1 MTGYYECDYECVDC
15 GKKFPE
21 EQVVR
26 TRREGEG
33 MVFTCAGCWT
43 RNKPLDA
50 GKNSQATTGL
60 EKYCPCCKEMT
71 VISTVPFRCSNDGCL
86 SRFVD
91 ISLPCPTCNT
101 GRIYPV
107 FTSLPNQWKFKA
119 WKGLQDGVTELD
131 VLSDDTYWEKALF
144 VSGFRCSTAGCT
156 VQADV
161 DRLIRVEKDLEVLHG
176 EFDKDRVDTLRA
188 LDEKN
193 GKKIHELAIDMDE
206 REAREN
212 KYDNYM
218 REAFNGDAVKMAK
231 LMKWL
236 LYWERNYQY
245 TGEGSSVRS
254 VSYLL
259 GRIRRLYKIRDF
271 ESSFYG
277 FIIGMHCVEL
287 EREEES
293 LRATLTRAKL
303 RELTGGN
310 TRFAAITS
318 FFTEASILDGPEKEL
333 TDNNNGHLGTI
344 TFLRAVAAIKLLT
357 KHLVS
362 GTVKNSSDV
371 YSIWLLEEQV
381 RRDALV
387 LLGLIAACNES
398 EPVYGNLIVRELV
411 ETVTAVFERDDS
423 PVPHYIY
430 NCFRALCTVYLGDK
444 RNGHE
449 YHYTSRV
456 DRTLLAPL
464 EPLLLALPSGTVE
477 VNDLNK
483 YCLIETAPLL
493 LGVLDTS
500 TPVRRLHYNE
510 PIFSRAMEMDDDNR
524 YFKYEPLAK
533 SSGLLDAG
541 KSDWYSVH

>member
-218 REAFNGDAVKMAK
+218 REAFNGDAVKMAN
-231 LMKWL
+231 LMKCL
-236 LYWERNYQY
+236 LCWERNYQY

-259 GRIRRLYKIRDF
+259 ERIRRSYKIHDF
-271 ESSFYG
+271 ESCLYSHV
-277 FIIGMHCVEL
+277 IGKYCAEF

-293 LRATLTRAKL
+293 ILATLTRIKL
-303 RELTGGN
+303 RELTGETGN
-310 TRFAAITS
+310 
-318 FFTEASILDGPEKEL
+318 GNHPV
-333 TDNNNGHLGTI
+333 TI
-344 TFLRAVAAIKLLT
+344 TFLRAVAAIRLLT
-357 KHLVS
+357 KHLIS
-362 GTVKNSSDV
+362 GTVKISLND
-371 YSIWLLEEQV
+371 YAIWLREDVV
-381 RRDALV
+381 RRQALV
-387 LLGLIAACNES
+387 LLVLMAACNES
-398 EPVYGNLIVRELV
+398 EPVYGNFIVREIAK
-411 ETVTAVFERDDS
+411 TVIAVFERDDP
-423 PVPHYIY
+423 PVTLYIHY
-430 NCFRALCTVYLGDK
+430 CFRALCTVYLGDE
-444 RNGHE
+444 RNGHD
-449 YHYTSRV
+449 YHYTNRV

-464 EPLLLALPSGTVE
+464 EPLLLVLSTVE
-477 VNDLNK
+477 VTDDLDNQCLPPHVCRAVKPPLETDPYADK
-483 YCLIETAPLL
+483 YLMERAAMLL
-493 LGVLDTS
+493 EILDTRV
-500 TPVRRLHYNE
+500 PLDQLHYNE
-510 PIFSRAMEMDDDNR
+510 RVLMYPINDE
-524 YFKYEPLAK
+524 YYPLYEYEPIVK
-533 SSGLLDAG
+533 SSGLLDADDPAPG
-541 KSDWYSVH
+541 NKEQ